1 MPPDA
6 SFHGTAEVARVSDIG
21 DRLRVVLVD
30 SSPLGGRAVA
40 IAAGVHDEL
49 PPIPGPAERWAGT

>member
-1 MPPDA
+1 MPSDP
-6 SFHGTAEVARVSDIG
+6 SFHGTGEVARASDIG

-30 SSPLGGRAVA
+30 GSTLGARTVA

-49 PPIPGPAERWAGT
+49 PPIPGLAERWAGT